1 MRETESII
9 SSYDEA
15 KTKGN
20 QCVLATVVH
29 VEGSSYRA
37 AGARMLVDEYGFMT
51 GAISGGCLEGDALR
65 KALLALDQNRSKLI
79 TYDTS
84 DEDDAVIGAQL
95 GCNGIIQVLFEPI
108 DPGEQ
113 NNPIEL
119 LRKAE
124 QEDQPV
130 ALVSLFNLDKTKHQV
145 GTTLLVNHKGDITG
159 RLDDQ
164 ALYEK
169 IKSVSQNA
177 LQKQI
182 NHFGA
187 YQSSEDTKN
196 AFIEIVTPPPRLV
209 LVGAGNDA
217 RVLSRMAEVLGW
229 DITVA
234 DGRPTHANKKR
245 FNSCQVVVTNPG
257 EILDNININEKTAF
271 VLMTHNY
278 NYDLSVLKLLLKEE
292 QIPYIGILGPNK
304 KYRRMLDDLRA
315 EGITLSDEQFDKI
328 YAPVGLQLG
337 AETPAE
343 IGLSILPEIQ
353 AVLTDSE
360 VRSLRELEG
369 DIHDKEHRE
378 FKVIEL

>member
-1 MRETESII
+1 MRETEAII